1 MMSSYFYN
9 NRIKLIFEMQEE
21 DINQRDE
28 DGNFIIRAANEMAS
42 QVNQLIRNSEKSP
55 STMSIDMIVL
65 AKEIAQNAVII
76 GKFVQ
81 RMSDICADKGY
92 VII

>member
-1 MMSSYFYN
+1 
-9 NRIKLIFEMQEE
+9 MQEE